1 MGTWTNSD
9 GLYIKY
15 GPDEVTATKG
25 GEYMTGGVAGE
36 HVIELDIDYTMLGT
50 AAAVLA
56 DNVVIPKNAFI
67 DRVEIITT
75 TAWDSA
81 SDNFVLNLG
90 TVRLDR
96 STSATAQGLVAALP
110 QASMDPA
117 GEYQDIKIGHT
128 YVGSQIGAV
137 TSNPL
142 LITGDY
148 DTGAPT
154 AGKSKVRII
163 YDFRNV

>member
-1 MGTWTNSD
+1 MGTWTNVD

-15 GPDEVTATKG
+15 GPTEVKPTKG

-36 HVIELDIDYTMLGT
+36 HVIEFDLDYTMLGT
-50 AAAVLA
+50 AAAVVA

-67 DRVEIITT
+67 DRVEVITT

-96 STSATAQGLVAALP
+96 STLGDENGLIAALP

-128 YVGSQIGAV
+128 YVGVQVGTVLANPMLV
-137 TSNPL
+137 TA
-142 LITGDY
+142 DY

-154 AGKSKVRII
+154 AGKSKIRII